1 MSFREFLLRY
11 EYLVVKIFGYEV
23 AIHLEEFILI
33 LMGVFIGIVIEALI
47 SGNFIRNLYK
57 VEDFGKSKLQMVRIN
72 KDGKSKYII
81 GFKTLG
87 EAFIEVLLLGFSP
100 LFTYKQFT
108 ERDERLTKR
117 FLIVLG
123 IIMLLTIF
131 LAILSISTVFEP
143 IQ

>member
-108 ERDERLTKR
+108 ERDERRTKR

-131 LAILSISTVFEP
+131 LAILLISTVFEP